1 MARDDDSWWSAV
13 NGGVKWDSYCG
24 SLVKWFDKNQK
35 QMGVSKGLQS
45 CRVKFCDL
53 MIEDAKP
60 YAMMGKKES
69 EYNVIFDLTGK
80 SQTPKSIAKFK
91 KDNPAKFKRAMAKNL
106 ADQKKYYAKNKSL
119 VSTIKKKSGFNAY
132 KNSAWS
138 KWYKFNNTD
147 AQYLYHSGGK
157 PLKKGGVS
165 STDLWSLMKT
175 LHNIRDS
182 NKIGAKDKKVLSHW
196 KIKTTFKPIKEKAP
210 SKKKAVKKVAR
221 KKTATKK
228 QTATKKKT
236 IYRGKRKSP
245 STSATSVNV
254 GKTMRGGDGK
264 MYVCKSYKR
273 GNKRVKRWVKA

>member
-1 MARDDDSWWSAV
+1 MTSWNDAV
-13 NGGVKWDSYCG
+13 NYGSKWDSYCG

-45 CRVKFCDL
+45 CKVKFCDL

-60 YAMMGKKES
+60 YAIMGKKES

-91 KDNPAKFKRAMAKNL
+91 KDNPAKFKKAMAKDL

-210 SKKKAVKKVAR
+210 A
-221 KKTATKK
+221 
-228 QTATKKKT
+228 KKKT
-236 IYRGKRKSP
+236 TKRKTP
-245 STSATSVNV
+245 AKKK
-254 GKTMRGGDGK
+254 KT
-264 MYVCKSYKR
+264 KR
-273 GNKRVKRWVKA
+273 KTPAKKKTTKRKTPAKKRKTKRKTTKRKR